1 MDQKVFSINPQS
13 PSLEKIY
20 AKHHITSH
28 ILYLFFIGM
37 VIVALGLMPIIKVD
51 VSTQSRGIIS
61 SLQDNNPIRPKVY
74 GEIKSI
80 YLKENLLVCEGDTL
94 LEIKTRD
101 QDAKLGTNKEIIND
115 NRRYKSDLYKLIR
128 TDQFPSSRSFSTG
141 LYLQENNRVAQ
152 AVAEMDMKLEFL
164 TIELDRL
171 KELYDAGAI
180 ARVEYEQKDHERNIL
195 LKNKKSFIEQQKKQ
209 WQTELM
215 NYTLEEKSIQ
225 SKNKI
230 INVEKNNY
238 VLTAPTSGYISDYK
252 DLRPGNYITPQ
263 DVIAQIS
270 ASDSLI
276 IENYVSTA
284 DIGYLYKGMG
294 VHFQIDAFNYNQW
307 GMATGTIQSISKD
320 ISIINDQPV
329 FLVECLLNE
338 QSLFLKNGYE
348 GKLKKGMTIT
358 TRYLIAQRTL
368 FDLLYDKVD
377 DWLNPSQNIVQS

>member
-284 DIGYLYKGMG
+284 DIGYLYKGMD